1 MQTEFLC
8 VALALLSKSRYNK
21 WEAFGEKEYTWKRGI
36 ALLKHIYKGLFL
48 VLIFAG
54 SLFFFGRMLETDI
67 SDEGTENEWH
77 KETFPTMQIITQG
90 RTINPLYGYAA
101 PMEPDIVR
109 ESMTP
114 LAADRTIILE
124 LGKAE
129 TFFTRLQYQIID
141 KESGEVY
148 DTKTMNAISEGQ
160 RQVEIVFDYNFKTSM
175 EYILDILGISNDGR
189 QIHYYTRLKYYLN
202 ESYLAKKLDFA
213 AEFHRNTFKK
223 NKEREIGRYLE
234 SSEKNRNT
242 TLASVDITSN
252 VDLVT
257 WAGMLP
263 EVISEELISV
273 KEYNMETACIQYN
286 YFVRARS
293 SSGREIYH
301 IKEFYRVRYASG
313 RSYLLNFQR
322 TMEAQFDPGQA
333 SRQTSQLKLGI
344 TNDHESQMMAT
355 PDEKTLYF
363 ARGGT
368 LYRYDMNSS
377 EIIPVYESFSKDAP
391 YRYRAYDE
399 QGIRLLKMDSQG
411 TLHFCV
417 YGYFPRGSYEGDVAV
432 ILYEYTAAGRLR
444 EMVNMPISSTYQQLR
459 EDFDEYGYVSPRGI
473 YYFMVANTVYAYNMS
488 GKRLEK
494 LAENVKEHSFMTMR
508 GANCYAWSSSFSAGY
523 GESITIFDLEK
534 DERQVIYRPDKSSYI
549 RLLGVIENNVV
560 YGYVR
565 EKDIAQS
572 SDGTRIVPCYEL
584 YIANTKGEVLKK
596 FSKRGR
602 YVRAISSNGNVINIS
617 LCKKKGGTYADAG
630 VDSILNQSESKIS
643 RFGYT
648 SRVTN
653 KTLTEWYIYFPST
666 FEMKKQP
673 EFVEGPAVYM
683 SNGRTVRLEQPRIAK
698 YYVYALGR
706 ITASFES
713 IGKAIR
719 EADRQMGVVISS
731 DHQVVW
737 ERSGSF
743 LQNSIGGLELTRS
756 GNGVSNLMAC
766 AYMVLS
772 QNHAGVKLSELPE
785 NEPVYNMLTEY
796 MKRPVNLKG
805 CSLEQVLYFVS
816 GNKSVIGML
825 SDKKAVVI
833 AGYTTSELYLLDP
846 DSPGQLTVRRADYE
860 KKFERAGNRFIS
872 YMEGGS

>member
-1 MQTEFLC
+1 MVF
-8 VALALLSKSRYNK
+8 AGALL
-21 WEAFGEKEYTWKRGI
+21 
-36 ALLKHIYKGLFL
+36 
-48 VLIFAG
+48 
-54 SLFFFGRMLETDI
+54 FFGRMLETDI
-67 SDEGTENEWH
+67 SDEGVEHEWK

-90 RTINPLYGYAA
+90 RTVNPIYGYAA

-114 LAADRTIILE
+114 LAADRTITLV
-124 LGKAE
+124 LNKAE
-129 TFFTRLQYQIID
+129 TYLTKLQYQILD

-148 DTKTMNAISEGQ
+148 DTKTIHAISEGQ
-160 RQVEIVFDYNFKTSM
+160 NLVEIVFDFNFKTSM

-189 QIHYYTRLKYYLN
+189 EIHYYTRLKYYLAD
-202 ESYLAKKLDFA
+202 SFFSKKLDFA
-213 AEFHRNTFKK
+213 DEFHKNTFKK
-223 NKEREIGRYLE
+223 NKEHELGRYLE
-234 SSEKNRNT
+234 TNEKNRNT
-242 TLASVDITSN
+242 TLASVDISSN
-252 VDLVT
+252 VELVT
-257 WAGMLP
+257 WAGMSP
-263 EVISEELISV
+263 EIISDEFITI

-293 SSGREIYH
+293 SSGREIYQ

-322 TMEAQFDPGQA
+322 TMEALFEPEQA

-344 TNDHESQMMAT
+344 TNDHESQMMAS
-355 PDEKTLYF
+355 PDERTLYF
-363 ARGGT
+363 ARGGS
-368 LYRYDMNSS
+368 LYRYDMNAS
-377 EIIPVYESFSKDAP
+377 EIIPVYESFSRDAS
-391 YRYRAYDE
+391 YLYRAYDE
-399 QGIRLLKMDSQG
+399 QGIRLLKMDNEG

-417 YGYFPRGSYEGDVAV
+417 YGYFARGSYEGDVAV
-432 ILYEYTAAGRLR
+432 VLYEYSASGRLR
-444 EMVNMPISSTYQQLR
+444 EMVYMPISSTYQQLR

-473 YYFMVANTVYAYNMS
+473 YYFTVANTVYAYNMS

-494 LAENVKEHSFMTMR
+494 LAENVKAHSFMTMR
-508 GANCYAWSSSFSAGY
+508 GANCYAWSSSLSSGY

-534 DERQVIYRPDKSSYI
+534 DERQVIYRPDKSTDI

-560 YGYVR
+560 YGFVR
-565 EKDIAQS
+565 EKDISQS

-584 YIANTKGEVLKK
+584 HIANTKGDVLKK
-596 FSKRGR
+596 FSKRGKYIR
-602 YVRAISSNGNVINIS
+602 NISANGNVINIS
-617 LCKKKGGTYADAG
+617 LCKKKGKGYVDAG
-630 VDSILNQSESKIS
+630 SDSILNQSDSKAS

-648 SRVTN
+648 SRVTT
-653 KTLTEWYIYFPST
+653 KSLTEWYIYFPSS
-666 FEMKKQP
+666 FEMKKAP
-673 EFVEGPAVYM
+673 VFVDGPARYM
-683 SNGRTVRLEQPRIAK
+683 SSGRTVRLEQPRIAK

-743 LQNSIGGLELTRS
+743 LQNSIGGLELAGS
-756 GNGVSNLMAC
+756 GSGVSNLAAC
-766 AYMVLS
+766 AYMVLT
-772 QNHAGVKLSELPE
+772 QNHAGVKLSDL
-785 NEPVYNMLTEY
+785 NEDKPIYNMLAEY
-796 MKRPVNLKG
+796 MNRPVNLKG

-833 AGYTTSELYLLDP
+833 AGYTTTELYLLDP
-846 DSPGQLTVRRADYE
+846 DSSKQLTVSRADYE
-860 KKFERAGNRFIS
+860 KRFERAGNRFIS